1 MVNNLYKKLLSKRSR
16 HLDASILYKNF
27 INNKSVLYENFGG
40 FNIMKKSN
48 RIKYHKNHH
57 FSSIKNNA
65 LNMAVNSN
73 AMVGIQT
80 IKFDTPPCEVS
91 HHADPLVYTLR

>member
-1 MVNNLYKKLLSKRSR
+1 MSNTIR
-16 HLDASILYKNF
+16 HLDASILYENF

-40 FNIMKKSN
+40 FNIVKKSN

-65 LNMAVNSN
+65 LDMAVNSN

-91 HHADPLVYTLR
+91 HHADPLVYTLK